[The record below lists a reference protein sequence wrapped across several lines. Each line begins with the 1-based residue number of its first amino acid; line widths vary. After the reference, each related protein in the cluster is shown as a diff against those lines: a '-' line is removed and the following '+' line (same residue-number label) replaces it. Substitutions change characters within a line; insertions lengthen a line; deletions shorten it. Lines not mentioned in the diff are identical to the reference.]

1 MSLRVNNFGNSEA
14 MGLIFFTKFL
24 KCYVSTKTTM
34 EILKK
39 VFGLLDN
46 CIRIDWAIFFLLW
59 QGYLSSGVTVLENS
73 PKISDLTMWDVFELN
88 LSLNNETIA
97 QTFSGADFCSIP
109 VYTLTAEGC
118 SYTFKKLRLS

>member
-1 MSLRVNNFGNSEA
+1 
-14 MGLIFFTKFL
+14 
-24 KCYVSTKTTM
+24 M

-59 QGYLSSGVTVLENS
+59 QGYLSSAVTVLKNS
-73 PKISDLTMWDVFELN
+73 PKISDLTMRDVFELN

-97 QTFSGADFCSIP
+97 KTFSGADFCSIWDP
-109 VYTLTAEGC
+109 FTRWLPKGVLKRNFLYI
-118 SYTFKKLRLS
+118 